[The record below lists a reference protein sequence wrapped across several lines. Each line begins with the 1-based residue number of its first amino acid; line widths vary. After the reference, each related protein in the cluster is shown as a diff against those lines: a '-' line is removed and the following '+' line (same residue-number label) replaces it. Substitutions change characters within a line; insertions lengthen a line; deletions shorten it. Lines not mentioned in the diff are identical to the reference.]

1 MCSEAL
7 HHVAFV
13 IASGAADDVG
23 GRSEPDAA
31 RHLGWCAGRRD
42 VVLVTGDYRPCAS
55 TGVVGGCVYRRE
67 FDCCQY
73 GGGGRRK
80 WGKVN
85 GKDRKAYTQPMM
97 QVKPSISIQQKCLP
111 PQAGS

>member
-1 MCSEAL
+1 MLEA
-7 HHVAFV
+7 
-13 IASGAADDVG
+13 GANPTRPG
-23 GRSEPDAA
+23 M
-31 RHLGWCAGRRD
+31 
-42 VVLVTGDYRPCAS
+42 VTGDYRPCAS

-67 FDCCQY
+67 FDCCRY

-97 QVKPSISIQQKCLP
+97 QVKPVYPTEVPSASSRELTLRH
-111 PQAGS
+111 